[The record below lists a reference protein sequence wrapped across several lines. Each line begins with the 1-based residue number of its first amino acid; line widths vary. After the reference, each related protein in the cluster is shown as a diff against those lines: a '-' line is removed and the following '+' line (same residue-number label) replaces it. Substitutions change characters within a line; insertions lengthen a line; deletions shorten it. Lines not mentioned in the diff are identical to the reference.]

1 MILCEVH
8 LETEENSYVKEV
20 KGDSVAVIFE
30 KLLASIPEEVEYWDN
45 FLVKGLDKNQTQE
58 FQKKFHERA
67 M

>member
-45 FLVKGLDKNQTQE
+45 CLVKGLDKNQTQE
-58 FQKKFHERA
+58 FQKKFNERA